1 VTLVSIFANNIL
13 PVFLAA
19 GAGYLLG
26 KFLHLNPRP
35 LSQAV
40 FYIFSPCLLFNLLT
54 TSKISN
60 GEILRVLGFAVV
72 VISATGFLALVVGK
86 FFKFERRLLAAVL
99 LTSMF
104 MNAGN
109 FGLPLVNFAF
119 GAEALAYAG
128 LMFVGMNIL
137 INSVGV
143 MIASL
148 GTSDLRKS
156 LLNLFKIPAIY
167 GVILGILIISMGW
180 ELPKPL
186 GRTVEI
192 LSGASIPCMLVLLGL
207 QFHNIQWKGQKSP
220 IALVS
225 SIRLVIAPLLALA
238 ISSIFRI
245 QGSALQAGIIETGM
259 PSAVLTIVIATEFD
273 VEPSFVTAVVF
284 VTTLLSPLTLTPLLY
299 YMGA

>member
-1 VTLVSIFANNIL
+1 MTLVSIFANNIL

-40 FYIFSPCLLFNLLT
+40 FYIFSPCLLFKLLT

-60 GEILRVLGFAVV
+60 GEILRVLGFAVA
-72 VISATGFLALVVGK
+72 VISATGFLAWLVGR
-86 FFKFERRLLAAVL
+86 FFKFERRILAAVL

-119 GAEALAYAG
+119 GTEALAYAG

-167 GVILGILIISMGW
+167 GVILGILILSTGW
-180 ELPKPL
+180 ELPQPL

-192 LSGASIPCMLVLLGL
+192 LADASIPCMLVLLGL
-207 QFHNIQWKGQKSP
+207 QFHNIQWKGQKTP
-220 IALVS
+220 LAVVS
-225 SIRLVIAPLLALA
+225 SIRLIVAPLIALA
-238 ISSIFRI
+238 ISSIFHM
-245 QGSALQAGIIETGM
+245 QGPALQAGIIETGM
-259 PSAVLTIVIATEFD
+259 PSAVLTTVLALEFD

-284 VTTLLSPLTLTPLLY
+284 VTTFLSPLTLTPLLY